1 MNEIKNSGR
10 FAVLDIGGTSIKS
23 GVYENGRMLKF
34 AETPTQASKG
44 GAFVVNQALE
54 IIHGMGRID
63 GIGISTAG
71 QVDFENGKILHAN
84 ANIPDYTGMELR
96 RICEIE
102 FHVPAVIENDVNAA
116 ALGEGHCGSARG
128 VKDFLCLTY
137 GTGVGG
143 AIVIDGKIYR
153 GAGGSAGEF
162 GSMVTHGR
170 QVVLGERISGCYEER
185 ASTAA
190 LVRRVR
196 AIMPEI
202 TNGRQIFEIIEEPA
216 VKKEVDSWM
225 DEIAY
230 GLVTLIHIFNPACVL
245 LGGGVM
251 GQEYVVSTVKNRVME
266 KIMPSFRNVEIR
278 ATELGN
284 KAGLWG
290 AAYLAEQYTK
300 NEEEGNENSSLH
312 QTGSRNDCR

>member
-1 MNEIKNSGR
+1 MAKNRGR
-10 FAVLDIGGTSIKS
+10 LAVLDIGGTSIKS
-23 GVYENGRMLKF
+23 AVYENGGIFKF
-34 AETPTQASKG
+34 AETPTQASRG
-44 GAFVVNQALE
+44 GAFVVRQALG
-54 IIHGMGRID
+54 IIRGMGRID

-71 QVDFENGKILHAN
+71 QVDFENGKIRHAN
-84 ANIPDYTGMELR
+84 ANIPDYTGTELR
-96 RICEIE
+96 RILEME

-116 ALGEGHCGSARG
+116 ALGEGHYGSARG
-128 VKDFLCLTY
+128 IKDFLCLTY

-162 GSMVTHGR
+162 GSMVTHGK
-170 QVVLGERISGCYEER
+170 QVVPEKRISGCYEEQ

-202 TNGRQIFEIIEEPA
+202 TNGRQIFERIQEPA
-216 VKKEVDSWM
+216 VKKAVDSWI

-230 GLVTLIHIFNPACVL
+230 GLVTLIHIFHPVCVL

-251 GQEYVVSTVKNRVME
+251 GQEYVVSAVRNRVME
-266 KIMPSFRNVEIR
+266 KIMPSFQNVQIR
-278 ATELGN
+278 AAELGN

-300 NEEEGNENSSLH
+300 NKEEGHENFSLH
-312 QTGSRNDCR
+312 QTGPRNHSR

>member
-1 MNEIKNSGR
+1 MGGMRNSAR
-10 FAVLDIGGTSIKS
+10 LAVLDIGGTSIKS
-23 GVYENGRMLKF
+23 GVYENGRMLQFK
-34 AETPTQASKG
+34 ETPTQASKG
-44 GAFVVNQALE
+44 GAFVVNRALA
-54 IIHGMGRID
+54 IVHGMGDID

-71 QVDFENGKILHAN
+71 QVDFENGKIRHAN
-84 ANIPDYTGMELR
+84 ANIPDYTGTELR
-96 RICEIE
+96 RIFEKE
-102 FHVPAVIENDVNAA
+102 FHVPAIIENDVNAA
-116 ALGEGHCGSARG
+116 ALGEGNYGAARG

-143 AIVIDGKIYR
+143 AIVIGGKIYR

-162 GSMVTHGR
+162 GSMVIHGK
-170 QVVLGERISGCYEER
+170 QVIPGERISGCYEEQ

-202 TNGRQIFEIIEEPA
+202 TDGRQIFEKIEEPA
-216 VKKEVDSWM
+216 VKKVVDSWM

-230 GLVTLIHIFNPACVL
+230 GLVTLIHIFHPVCVL

-251 GQEYVVSTVKNRVME
+251 GQEYVALSVRNRVME
-266 KIMPSFRNVEIR
+266 KIMPSFRDVQIR
-278 ATELGN
+278 TTALGN

-300 NEEEGNENSSLH
+300 NKEEGYEDSSLH
-312 QTGSRNDCR
+312 QTGSRNHCR

>member
-1 MNEIKNSGR
+1 MAKNRGR
-10 FAVLDIGGTSIKS
+10 LAVLDIGGTSIKS
-23 GVYENGRMLKF
+23 AVYENGGIFKF
-34 AETPTQASKG
+34 AETPTQASRG
-44 GAFVVNQALE
+44 GAFVVRQALG
-54 IIHGMGRID
+54 IIRGMGRID

-71 QVDFENGKILHAN
+71 QVDFENGKIRHAN
-84 ANIPDYTGMELR
+84 ANIPDYTGTELR
-96 RICEIE
+96 RILEME

-116 ALGEGHCGSARG
+116 ALGEGHYGSARG
-128 VKDFLCLTY
+128 IKDFLCLTY

-162 GSMVTHGR
+162 GSMVTHGK
-170 QVVLGERISGCYEER
+170 QVVPEKRISGCYEEQ

-202 TNGRQIFEIIEEPA
+202 TNGRQIFERIQEPV
-216 VKKEVDSWM
+216 VKKAVDSWI

-230 GLVTLIHIFNPACVL
+230 GLVTLIHIFHPVCVL

-251 GQEYVVSTVKNRVME
+251 GQEYVVSAVRNRVME
-266 KIMPSFRNVEIR
+266 KIMPSFQNVQIR
-278 ATELGN
+278 AAELGN

-300 NEEEGNENSSLH
+300 NKEEGHENFSLH
-312 QTGSRNDCR
+312 QTGPRNHSR